1 MSAIAGFNV
10 GKDVSLTITTAS
22 GPLTLSGLNSFTAKP
37 MFTDI
42 KSKRLDGMTYFAE
55 IPDGW
60 TGTFKLDRT
69 DPSIDTF
76 FAALEASYYA
86 GTNTPA
92 GTIQQ
97 VIAETDGTT
106 TTWQY
111 TGVVLKLDDAGD
123 WKGDARVEQTFT
135 FNATTKVKV
144 S

>member
-1 MSAIAGFNV
+1 MPVAGFNV

-22 GPLTLSGLNSFTAKP
+22 GVLSLVGLTSFTSKP

-42 KSKRLDGMTYFAE
+42 KSKRLDGMTYFGE

-60 TGTFKLDRT
+60 TGSFKLDRT
-69 DPSIDTF
+69 SPAIDTF

-86 GTNTPA
+86 GTNTA
-92 GTIQQ
+92 VGTIQE
-97 VIAETDGTT
+97 VINETDGTT

-123 WKGDARVEQTFT
+123 WKGDARVEQTFA
-135 FNATTKVKV
+135 FNATTKVAV
-144 S
+144 T